1 MIVRT
6 DSESLKRLEEEGK
19 KRGLS
24 PRFLEFH
31 KRLLSIQSAA
41 GQHIGSIRPTLDKKT
56 ADDCVEGGIPLMK
69 PDELKLDWS
78 LLKDT
83 FAQIAATFADY
94 PDLFGESRGKLK
106 EPKSLSVLRKLI
118 KAQLDVASSPA
129 ASTFEDTNEQ
139 LLMKAIIVATLKP
152 FLVAH
157 SKALLGFVDQKRW
170 RRGYCPIC
178 GGGADF
184 AFLDREN
191 GARWLV
197 CSWCDAEWLFQRLQ
211 CPYCDNRNQDALAYF
226 TDENRIYRLYV
237 CEQCHTYIK
246 AIDLRYVKE
255 EAPLPVER
263 LLTLGMD
270 TQAQEKGY
278 GVGYHAV
285 KSIYGLETGG

>member
-1 MIVRT
+1 MIGRT
-6 DSESLKRLEEEGK
+6 DSETLKRLEEEGK

-41 GQHIGSIRPTLDKKT
+41 EQHIDSVRPTLDKKT
-56 ADDCVEGGIPLMK
+56 VDDCVEGGIPLIK

-78 LLKDT
+78 LMKDM
-83 FAQIAATFADY
+83 FAQIAAAFADY
-94 PDLFGESRGKLK
+94 PDLFGEPCGQLK
-106 EPKSLSVLRKLI
+106 EPESLSVLRELI
-118 KAQLDVASSPA
+118 KAQLDVAGPPD
-129 ASTFEDTNEQ
+129 ASTSGGTNEQ
-139 LLMKAIIVATLKP
+139 PLMKAIIFATFKP
-152 FLVAH
+152 FLVAQ
-157 SKALLGFVDQKRW
+157 SKAWLGFVNQEQW

-178 GGGADF
+178 GSRADF

-197 CSWCDAEWLFQRLQ
+197 CCWCDAEWLFQRLQ
-211 CPYCDNRNQDALAYF
+211 CPYCDNRNQDSLAYF

-255 EAPLPVER
+255 EATLPVER
-263 LLTLGMD
+263 ILTLGMD
-270 TQAQEKGY
+270 AQAQEKGY
-278 GVGYHAV
+278 GIGCHTV
-285 KSIYGLETGG
+285 KSI